1 MNIKTKNIIT
11 NLIKQKFPIKRVRNG
26 KTKKWMRVIITPSGY
41 VRQDMRTYP
50 INDIERYSESITS
63 DIIETICYVF
73 GFNQKDVEPL
83 VLNYLK
89 SITF

>member
-11 NLIKQKFPIKRVRNG
+11 NFIKQKFPIKRIRNE
-26 KTKKWMRVIITPSGY
+26 KNKWERVIITPSGY
-41 VRQDMRTYP
+41 VRQNREIYP
-50 INDIERYSESITS
+50 VKRIEFYHETISS
-63 DIIETICYVF
+63 DIIKTICYVF

-83 VLNYLK
+83 VLDYIK